1 MHATF
6 MTETRTI
13 SKLRNQVEGTPSV
26 LTLAALEALA
36 MVADSMI
43 GENRQLLTDEPVEV
57 HQDFRKIID
66 PFRGIYRRI
75 YPNFIRKTEGC
86 HDVTGWTCKH

>member
-13 SKLRNQVEGTPSV
+13 SKLWNQVEGTASI

-57 HQDFRKIID
+57 H
-66 PFRGIYRRI
+66 
-75 YPNFIRKTEGC
+75 
-86 HDVTGWTCKH
+86 